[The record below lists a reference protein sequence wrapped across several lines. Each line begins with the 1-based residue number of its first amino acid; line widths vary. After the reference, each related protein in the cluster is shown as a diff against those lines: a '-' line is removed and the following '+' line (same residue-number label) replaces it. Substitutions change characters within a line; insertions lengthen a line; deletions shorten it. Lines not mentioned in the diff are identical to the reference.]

1 MANSVERALEFS
13 GFSEGPYFV
22 RDFGTADVI
31 MAPYLERIL
40 ASLFYYKGYD
50 LRREHPKIGNW
61 FDAMETR
68 ECYRGTMSDF
78 NTHAKN
84 LPRLMGGCF
93 FKFGKYLESSRLVD
107 QGPFT
112 QITSEVNSA
121 SYPEPRLS
129 REAAAFEVI
138 MDHEKLG

>member
-1 MANSVERALEFS
+1 MANSVERAL

-50 LRREHPKIGNW
+50 LRREHPKIGAW

-68 ECYRGTMSDF
+68 DCYRGTMSDF

-112 QITSEVNSA
+112 
-121 SYPEPRLS
+121 
-129 REAAAFEVI
+129 
-138 MDHEKLG
+138 